1 MIPSIPPWLVPI
13 PVPMPATLGEVTV
26 HLIRGPGGNALVDTG
41 MHDAAASQA
50 LLAGL
55 AAEGLE
61 PGDVGCVV
69 CTHHHPDHSGLAD
82 LFLEAGSRVLMSAA
96 DAESHRLFL
105 ARPESDAGRAT
116 FFGRHAVPPEFE
128 ERVSGLFP
136 FFRKLSARFEPTGLV
151 EDGQIV
157 DLGGLAFEVLLTPGH
172 TRGHLCLLRRESGA
186 LLTGDHILAAE
197 ATHVSMREE
206 SIGTDPLGR
215 FLASIE
221 RVGKLGAI
229 VGFPGH
235 GRPVAD
241 VAERSRELLE
251 HHAARLAEVE
261 AALGD
266 APAPAFDLS
275 VAVFGPRPKVFARW
289 LAMSQTLGYLEHLVR
304 QGLAEEIETNGKAAY
319 RAAGERRNG

>member
-1 MIPSIPPWLVPI
+1 MA
-13 PVPMPATLGEVTV
+13 ATLGEVTA
-26 HLIRGPGGNALVDTG
+26 HLIRGPAGNALVDTG
-41 MHDAAASQA
+41 MHDAAARKA

-55 AAEGLE
+55 AAAGFE
-61 PGDVGCVV
+61 PADVGCVV

-82 LFLEAGSRVLMSAA
+82 LFLEAGAQVLMSAA

-105 ARPESDAGRAT
+105 ARPEGDAGRAT

-128 ERVSGLFP
+128 ERVRGVFP
-136 FFRKLSARFEPTGLV
+136 FFRTLSARFEPTGLV

-157 DLGGLAFEVLLTPGH
+157 DLGGLAFEALLTPGH
-172 TRGHLCLLRRESGA
+172 TRGHLCLLQRESGV

-206 SIGTDPLGR
+206 SIGTDPLGA
-215 FLASIE
+215 FLESIA
-221 RVGKLGAI
+221 RAGSLGP
-229 VGFPGH
+229 VTGFPGH
-235 GRPVAD
+235 GPVIAD
-241 VAERSRELLE
+241 VAARTRELLA

-266 APAPAFDLS
+266 APASAFDLS
-275 VAVFGPRPKVFARW
+275 LSVFGPRPKVFARW

-304 QGLAEEIETNGKAAY
+304 RGLAEEIETNGMAAY
-319 RAAGERRNG
+319 RRS